1 MCVCVV
7 LCFVC
12 VCGVV
17 SRFFVC
23 CTSNPY
29 HHFQTRWLCSLAP
42 FALCLTLSIF
52 LTISLFHKSTHTHPL
67 QLEGQAVQKK
77 RRNAIKMFLSFTCFV
92 PSLIPSLN
100 LFERQ
105 NHLSSPKKGIPLLGA
120 FLFNISVCVFV
131 GPVYHVIMAGGDNQS
146 RTKLP
151 LIFSFLVPFLISLT
165 RNDAQRCVSFTTQ
178 SKPKNTVCVCLSG
191 VQFAPSHTSAH
202 CAPTPKTPT
211 IYHHPCGA
219 NAL

>member
-1 MCVCVV
+1 
-7 LCFVC
+7 
-12 VCGVV
+12 
-17 SRFFVC
+17 
-23 CTSNPY
+23 
-29 HHFQTRWLCSLAP
+29 
-42 FALCLTLSIF
+42 
-52 LTISLFHKSTHTHPL
+52 
-67 QLEGQAVQKK
+67 
-77 RRNAIKMFLSFTCFV
+77 MFLSFTCFV

-131 GPVYHVIMAGGDNQS
+131 GPVYHVIMAGGGDNQS
-146 RTKLP
+146 RTKVP

-178 SKPKNTVCVCLSG
+178 CKQKHCVCVSVGRAICPLT
-191 VQFAPSHTSAH
+191 HTSAH